1 MPAGTRRNRPTQSV
15 VAGRRRASQVTSVLG
30 EQALKARRL
39 RGWTQQ
45 ELAAKIGVDRTRVS
59 QIEAGK
65 GGGVPADLWFA
76 LADALGMPFRMEFGR
91 DPSQELE
98 DAGHL
103 EMQEYMLRLGRSV
116 GMSRMFELA
125 TRPSNPAYS
134 ADVGLRD
141 DLRRLLVLE
150 ECWNTFGNI
159 GASVRSTRRKIAEA
173 EALAVAI
180 GGERGA
186 YRVAAVWV
194 VRDAP
199 RNRAVLARYPEIFDA
214 TFTASSLAWVKAL
227 TTRDVEPP
235 SDMGIV
241 WCDPRSGRLSAW
253 RRSSA

>member
-1 MPAGTRRNRPTQSV
+1 MPAAKRRRTPTQSV
-15 VAGRRRASQVTSVLG
+15 VVGRRRAVQASAGLG
-30 EQALKARRL
+30 ERLVQARKG
-39 RGWTQQ
+39 RGWSQQ
-45 ELAAKIGVDRTRVS
+45 VLAAKVGIDQTRLS
-59 QIEAGK
+59 QIELGK

-91 DPSQELE
+91 DPSQDLE

-103 EMQEYMLRLGRSV
+103 DIQEFMLRLGRTT
-116 GMSRMFELA
+116 GFGRTFELA

-134 ADVGLRD
+134 TDVGLRD
-141 DLRRLLVLE
+141 DIRRLLVLE

-159 GASVRSTRRKIAEA
+159 GGSVRSTRRKIAEA

-199 RNRAVLARYPEIFDA
+199 RNRAVLGRYPQIFDA
-214 TFTASSLAWVKAL
+214 TFTSSSAAWVRAL
-227 TTRDVEPP
+227 TQQGATVPA
-235 SDMGIV
+235 GLGLV
-241 WCDPRSGRLSAW
+241 WCDPRRARLTAW
-253 RRSSA
+253 RRAGG